1 MRPADMGALPGR
13 QTQGC
18 RPAAHGPA
26 PSFLMSQPGGC
37 GALAG
42 VAAAIWW
49 SAAGAALAG
58 AAGSVAVSARGAC
71 AAWAAGGL
79 PSRRRQLETP
89 AAACRA
95 GAATG
100 VIAPVW
106 DLRGRPADGRG
117 VAGTGA
123 AVRYA
128 AAADCALAAAAGDL
142 STVLG
147 VSAGADLPLSV
158 PPPLPAAIPA
168 ARRLDRRQRC
178 RLRLVTHRFRQLAG
192 GGPDPD
198 CWRLLRPD
206 LPRRPLAA
214 AGGGRAHAV
223 WSTGVLGRHRRVFLP
238 RAGVSRRRGS
248 RCCSHARRGSGQHR
262 RGPYSGPAPLGR
274 SGSDQ
279 P

>member
-1 MRPADMGALPGR
+1 AAACLARRWPFAAVRHLSACEPGCGGTRRGRAGCVDRTSCSPICSMRPADMGALPGR

-26 PSFLMSQPGGC
+26 PSFLMSQPGVC

-42 VAAAIWW
+42 VAAAVWW

-147 VSAGADLPLSV
+147 VSAGADLPLS
-158 PPPLPAAIPA
+158 
-168 ARRLDRRQRC
+168 
-178 RLRLVTHRFRQLAG
+178 
-192 GGPDPD
+192 
-198 CWRLLRPD
+198 
-206 LPRRPLAA
+206 
-214 AGGGRAHAV
+214 
-223 WSTGVLGRHRRVFLP
+223 
-238 RAGVSRRRGS
+238 
-248 RCCSHARRGSGQHR
+248 
-262 RGPYSGPAPLGR
+262 
-274 SGSDQ
+274 
-279 P
+279 